1 MELANRTYHHGGL
14 REALVEAG
22 VALARTGG
30 PSAVVLREAG
40 RQVGVSH
47 NAAYRHF
54 RDREDLLAAVAAGC
68 MEHLGRLMIERAAEV
83 ELPDPRD
90 AAWARLEAIGR
101 AYVDFALT
109 EHGWFRTA
117 FSGAVAHTAGPA
129 EARPGPEA
137 ADPEDAGPDAADPDP
152 YAQLALRLDE
162 LVEVG
167 ALPAER
173 RAGAQYAAWSAV
185 HGLSA
190 LLVDG
195 PLRQLPEGERQTA
208 VASVLGAV
216 ARGL

>member
-1 MELANRTYHHGGL
+1 MANRTYHHGGL

-54 RDREDLLAAVAAGC
+54 KDREDLLAAVSAGC
-68 MEHLGRLMIERAAEV
+68 MEHLGRLMIERAGEV
-83 ELPDPRD
+83 DLPDPRD

-117 FSGAVAHTAGPA
+117 FSGAVAHTAEPAETHPGPA
-129 EARPGPEA
+129 AT
-137 ADPEDAGPDAADPDP
+137 DP
-152 YAQLALRLDE
+152 YSLLALRLDE
-162 LVEVG
+162 LVGVG
-167 ALPAER
+167 ALPPER
-173 RAGAQYAAWSAV
+173 RPGAQYAAWSAV

-195 PLRQLPEGERQTA
+195 PLRQLPAEEREAA